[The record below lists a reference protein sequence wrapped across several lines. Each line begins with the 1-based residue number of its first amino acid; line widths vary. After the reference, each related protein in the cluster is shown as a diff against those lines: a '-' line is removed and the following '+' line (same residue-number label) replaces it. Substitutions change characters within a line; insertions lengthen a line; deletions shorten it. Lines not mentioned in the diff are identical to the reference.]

1 MYWFKLCRNPWAKS
15 HGSWR
20 WHVGEVSPT
29 LSSSL
34 LPHPFFRGKV
44 GSETVG
50 LPLTPSQHSH
60 AKPWAKGNGPLQNLQ
75 SSWGTLLFNFLYSGL
90 TSNLPPWDLI
100 PCALRVLQGGL
111 GHCFLCWRWEEMEL
125 YLYLIL
131 YYFHVYM
138 EIDVVIVAWII
149 YLNTSF
155 LWKLQGCPVKRQWFK
170 RQYLSFATAKSQ
182 KLSTVVSVFYSCS
195 KGPRRRVC
203 EQKMRKEREN

>member
-1 MYWFKLCRNPWAKS
+1 MDPDVGMWGKFPPPW
-15 HGSWR
+15 
-20 WHVGEVSPT
+20 VSPCCHT
-29 LSSSL
+29 LFSEVKWAVRRL
-34 LPHPFFRGKV
+34 GCPWLPALDSHP
-44 GSETVG
+44 
-50 LPLTPSQHSH
+50 H

-75 SSWGTLLFNFLYSGL
+75 SSWGTLLFNFLYRGL

-111 GHCFLCWRWEEMEL
+111 GHCFLCWKWEEMEL

-203 EQKMRKEREN
+203 DQKMRKEREN